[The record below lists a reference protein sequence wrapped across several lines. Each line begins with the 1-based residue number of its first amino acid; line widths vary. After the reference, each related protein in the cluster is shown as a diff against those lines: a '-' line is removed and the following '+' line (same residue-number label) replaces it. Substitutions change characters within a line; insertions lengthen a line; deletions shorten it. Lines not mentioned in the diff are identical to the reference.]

1 MAGYRFESTGHGPGH
16 AAPDFQEQLYDALR
30 ATPWWLASAT
40 GHVVALLL
48 LSVLL
53 GGGGGPPPEAPRIM
67 GEIVERVPE
76 PEPDIQPDIEPTKP
90 ITEPEDSP
98 ITELPELKSD
108 DSVETDA
115 ELESTV
121 EGPPDPRFTVE
132 GAFEGPGSNSIIG
145 AGAGAGGGLT
155 GRAARRR
162 NLRLIGIDG
171 TESATDAGL
180 EWLRRHQSVSGA
192 WDGDGFEA
200 QCKDGKCGG
209 AGGPLYDPGLT
220 GLALLAFL
228 GTGETHKSGK
238 YQATVRSGL
247 KWLKTI
253 QDAEGCYGPRTSSHF
268 TYNHAIASM
277 AVVEAYGLTQSPLF
291 KASAQRGL
299 DFIKDCR
306 NPYLAWRYGVRPQDN
321 DTSVTGWM
329 VMALKA
335 GVMSGLDVDPEGFE
349 GARNWI
355 DKATEP
361 EYGRTGYTARGNGPS
376 RAQEQMD
383 RFPADKS
390 ESLTAV
396 GVLTRIYCGAKEGD
410 EMVAKG
416 ADLCMKSLPTWD
428 EAAGTCDFYYWY
440 YGTLAM
446 WQVGGPR
453 WKRWEAAMKPS
464 LVEHQ
469 RLAAG
474 ECRHGSWDPV
484 DPWGPDGGRVYSTA
498 INTLSL
504 EVYYRIQ
511 KMSFTK

>member
-1 MAGYRFESTGHGPGH
+1 MAGYRIESAAQGHGH
-16 AAPDFQEQLYDALR
+16 ATPDFQEQLYDAMR

-40 GHVVALLL
+40 GHVVALLVLSL
-48 LSVLL
+48 LLD
-53 GGGGGPPPEAPRIM
+53 GGGGPPPEARGITI
-67 GEIVERVPE
+67 GEVAERPPE
-76 PEPDIQPDIEPTKP
+76 PEPDIKPDIEPTKP
-90 ITEPEDSP
+90 ITEPEEVP
-98 ITELPELKSD
+98 VTELTEIRSD
-108 DSVETDA
+108 VEVETDA
-115 ELESTV
+115 EPESSRIGDSRFDG
-121 EGPPDPRFTVE
+121 EGPFD
-132 GAFEGPGSNSIIG
+132 GPGRNGDIG
-145 AGAGAGGGLT
+145 VGPGGGGDHF
-155 GRAARRR
+155 GRQARRI
-162 NLRLIGIDG
+162 NLRQTGDG
-171 TESATDAGL
+171 RTESATDAGL
-180 EWLRRHQSVSGA
+180 EWLRRHQSTSGA

-228 GTGETHKSGK
+228 GTGETHKGGK

-277 AVVEAYGLTQSPLF
+277 AVVEAYGMTQSPLF
-291 KASAQRGL
+291 RSSAQRGL
-299 DFIKDCR
+299 DFIKECR
-306 NPYLAWRYGVRPQDN
+306 NPYLAWRYGVKPQDN

-335 GVMSGLDVDPEGFE
+335 GVMSGLEVDPDGFD
-349 GARNWI
+349 GARTWI

-376 RAQEQMD
+376 RAQELMD

-410 EMVAKG
+410 DMVAKG

-428 EAAGTCDFYYWY
+428 EAAGSCDFYYWY

-464 LVEHQ
+464 LVDHQ
-469 RLAAG
+469 RLVVG